1 MLFSGKGPVKGVTQ
15 SSGFV
20 PAVTV
25 VNATAAYSAATRRVG
40 CNGASPTVVIS
51 RARKADKTIATGSG
65 STGDAS
71 ESRRT

>member
-1 MLFSGKGPVKGVTQ
+1 MLHSGGGPVTGVMQ
-15 SSGFV
+15 CFGFV

-25 VNATAAYSAATRRVG
+25 GNAIAAFCAATRRVG
-40 CNGASPTVVIS
+40 SNGASPTAAIS

-71 ESRRT
+71 ESRRA